1 MIDKASQYT
10 TTPLTRW
17 SVQMLLSVLT
27 FYVKLKLAFEQA
39 IKRFYSECELNISC
53 CLVRNILTD
62 VSMGWENHVQVSYVT
77 VCVCYCVTVYVTMS
91 LCPTVLLYMYF
102 IRGYIVLLLW

>member
-27 FYVKLKLAFEQA
+27 FYVKLKLAFGQA
-39 IKRFYSECELNISC
+39 IKQFYSECELNISC
-53 CLVRNILTD
+53 YLVRNILTD
-62 VSMGWENHVQVSYVT
+62 VLMGWGNHVQVSYIT
-77 VCVCYCVTVYVTMS
+77 VFVYVIVS
-91 LCPTVLLYMYF
+91 LYV
-102 IRGYIVLLLW
+102 